1 MCAQV
6 ALSSLL
12 ALGAAQYLPY
22 AGYGYSTYNPYPFYA
37 GAYNYA
43 PSTYAATPYA
53 AVPAASV
60 SSQYHAQ
67 DELGQF
73 NYGYADGLSSKYETR
88 RFDGA
93 TSGGY
98 SYIDADGKLQ
108 SVSYTADDVNGFQVK
123 ATNLPVAPVADLAA
137 PEFNLEAP
145 VFDGKAPEPV
155 QDTPE
160 VAAAKAEFA
169 KLYAD
174 AAAAAAAEPAEQ
186 ESARRKRS
194 AVLLPALAKATF
206 KTASL
211 DKVEADTPAD
221 TTLLKLKEKEHETY
235 VHTAYAAPA
244 FHYTPAVT
252 YTTPLVKKVEIKKV
266 EAPITYAATP
276 FTYGFHPYGVGA
288 PFVYNVAAVASEAK
302 EESAEEP
309 AVVSAERRKRSAVL
323 VPAVAK
329 ATFKTAS
336 LDKVEA
342 DTPADTTLLKLK
354 EKEHETY
361 VHTAYAAPAF
371 HYTPA
376 VTYTVPEVKKVE
388 VKHVAAPAFTYAAP
402 FSHFTPVVKKVEVKN
417 VDAPITYAA
426 TPLTYGFHPYGVGAP
441 FVYNVAAVASEAK
454 EESAEEPAVVSAER
468 RKRSAVLL
476 PALAKATFK
485 TASLDKVEA
494 DTPADTT
501 LLKLKEKEHETY
513 VHTAY
518 AAPAFHYT
526 PAVTYT
532 TPLVKKVE
540 VKHVAAPAFT
550 YAAPFSHFTPVVKK
564 VEVKKVEAPIT
575 YSAVPFP
582 YAYGLG
588 SPLVYNVAAKTAE
601 VEEKAE

>member
-1 MCAQV
+1 MTYFRYMCSQV

-22 AGYGYSTYNPYPFYA
+22 AGYGYSTYNPYPFYT
-37 GAYNYA
+37 GAYN
-43 PSTYAATPYA
+43 YAATPYA

-252 YTTPLVKKVEIKKV
+252 YT
-266 EAPITYAATP
+266 
-276 FTYGFHPYGVGA
+276 
-288 PFVYNVAAVASEAK
+288 
-302 EESAEEP
+302 
-309 AVVSAERRKRSAVL
+309 
-323 VPAVAK
+323 
-329 ATFKTAS
+329 
-336 LDKVEA
+336 
-342 DTPADTTLLKLK
+342 
-354 EKEHETY
+354 
-361 VHTAYAAPAF
+361 
-371 HYTPA
+371 
-376 VTYTVPEVKKVE
+376 VPEVKKVE
-388 VKHVAAPAFTYAAP
+388 VKHVAAPA
-402 FSHFTPVVKKVEVKN
+402 
-417 VDAPITYAA
+417 
-426 TPLTYGFHPYGVGAP
+426 
-441 FVYNVAAVASEAK
+441 
-454 EESAEEPAVVSAER
+454 
-468 RKRSAVLL
+468 
-476 PALAKATFK
+476 LA
-485 TASLDKVEA
+485 
-494 DTPADTT
+494 
-501 LLKLKEKEHETY
+501 
-513 VHTAY
+513 
-518 AAPAFHYT
+518 
-526 PAVTYT
+526 
-532 TPLVKKVE
+532 
-540 VKHVAAPAFT
+540 

-564 VEVKKVEAPIT
+564 VEVKKVEAPIA

-588 SPLVYNVAAKTAE
+588 SPLV
-601 VEEKAE
+601 